1 MVHCPQCGAVNPDG
15 TKLCSECGS
24 ELPTQSNMVRCPMC
38 SHANS
43 PERDTCEQCGARLI
57 PLVAPPTFQEPTDIV
72 QDQAASFPTPPRE
85 ATPPTES
92 PIAPQDEIDQD
103 VPDWLRRMRDSARF
117 EESPAAG
124 WPAESEPEPPA
135 EEDVDW
141 LSRLES
147 PDTPPLGEPEPD
159 QMEVP
164 EWLGRMESSSVEA
177 EPVTPPPS
185 EAEVPDWL
193 ARLKPDEE
201 EITAPPSAEPQ
212 APDWLAETAPGDKE
226 PTTPPLA
233 ETDVPD
239 WLAELAPPAGV
250 PATPSSAG
258 VEEEPTVSPA
268 ETEVPDW
275 LAELTSA
282 ERELVAPDEVMGE
295 PSAPP
300 AAETEIPDWLA
311 ELTSAEQEPMAPSP
325 DEGVEEPSAP
335 PTEAEVPDWLT
346 ELAPADEQPSVPPL
360 TEAKAPDRAAE
371 LAPAEEEPATPPPG
385 EIEVPDWLAGPTSAT
400 EEPGAPSLVAAEV
413 PDWLAELAPA
423 DEEAATP
430 PPAGDEVPEWLTEPE
445 PTEAEAPDWLVEPPH
460 AETEPTASL
469 AEAELPDWLEELA
482 PAAEE
487 PTALQPAEA
496 GPTPAE
502 SGLVEA
508 EIPAWLQALRPGVT
522 PVPVPEEEEKEVIE
536 TSGLLAGIA
545 GVVQPASAVTPLS
558 PGPTTP
564 KQVGAEAALARA
576 RLWQE
581 LIARSTQPVALEIP
595 RPQVKTT
602 RDRVERWLVYG
613 LVLVAVLV
621 PILAGIDVSD
631 VLGTDE
637 PLTGEASAAFD
648 LVDERVTPDA
658 PVLMAFDYDPSF
670 IGELQV
676 QAEALLQQLAQN
688 QGRIIAMS
696 LTPEG
701 AGLAQQVL
709 EDVLDARGYQAG
721 IDYVNLGYL
730 PGEAVGIRS
739 LEFLPGQFQNQ
750 GFDGGD
756 LKDALI
762 FENNEGFALSNV
774 SLIVVLTG
782 NANNMRWW
790 VEQIAAIEK
799 DLGRDLV
806 LVAGVSAAIESL
818 IRPYYDMESP
828 QIEGLIVGLYGAAD
842 YERKLNWQDGP
853 AHIRLSGQ
861 LVGQVA
867 VAALILL
874 GMLIFGVSRIDGTSE

>member
-24 ELPTQSNMVRCPMC
+24 ELPMQGNVVRCPMC
-38 SHANS
+38 SYANS

-57 PLVAPPTFQEPTDIV
+57 PLVASPTLQEPTDMA
-72 QDQAASFPTPPRE
+72 QDQETSFPTPP
-85 ATPPTES
+85 PES
-92 PIAPQDEIDQD
+92 PSAPQDEIEGD

-117 EESPAAG
+117 KESHADD

-135 EEDVDW
+135 KEDVDW
-141 LSRLES
+141 LSRLE
-147 PDTPPLGEPEPD
+147 PPGTPPLEEPEPD

-164 EWLGRMESSSVEA
+164 EWLGRMEPPSVEA
-177 EPVTPPPS
+177 EPVTPPPA

-193 ARLKPDEE
+193 TRLEPAEE
-201 EITAPPSAEPQ
+201 EITAPPPAEPE
-212 APDWLAETAPGDKE
+212 ALDWLAETTPDDEE

-239 WLAELAPPAGV
+239 WLARLTPAGEEPTISAAMEVEDEPVPPSPAETEVPDWLAELAPPAEV
-250 PATPSSAG
+250 PATPPSAG
-258 VEEEPTVSPA
+258 IEEEPTVYPA

-282 ERELVAPDEVMGE
+282 EQELVTPDEV
-295 PSAPP
+295 
-300 AAETEIPDWLA
+300 
-311 ELTSAEQEPMAPSP
+311 
-325 DEGVEEPSAP
+325 VEEPSAP

-346 ELAPADEQPSVPPL
+346 ELAPAEEQPAVPPL
-360 TEAKAPDRAAE
+360 AESKAPDWIAE
-371 LAPAEEEPATPPPG
+371 LAPAEEEPATLPPG
-385 EIEVPDWLAGPTSAT
+385 KDKVPDWLAEPTSAK

-413 PDWLAELAPA
+413 PDWLTELAPA
-423 DEEAATP
+423 DGEPATP
-430 PPAGDEVPEWLTEPE
+430 PPADAEVPEWLTEPA
-445 PTEAEAPDWLVEPPH
+445 PAEAEVPDWLVEPTR
-460 AETEPTASL
+460 AEAEPTASL

-496 GPTPAE
+496 GPIPAE

-522 PVPVPEEEEKEVIE
+522 MAPVPEEEEEEAIE

-545 GVVQPASAVTPLS
+545 GVVRPASAVTPLS
-558 PGPTTP
+558 PAPTRP
-564 KQVGAEAALARA
+564 KQVGAEATLARA

-581 LIARSTQPVALEIP
+581 LIARSAQPVPLKV
-595 RPQVKTT
+595 PQPHVTTT

-621 PILAGIDVSD
+621 PILAGIDLSD
-631 VLGTDE
+631 IFGIDE

-648 LVDERVTPDA
+648 LVDERVTQDA

-676 QAEALLQQLAQN
+676 QAEALLHQLARN
-688 QGRIIAMS
+688 KGRIIAMS

-701 AGLAQQVL
+701 AGLAQQLL
-709 EDVLDARGYQAG
+709 EDVLDAQGYQAG

-756 LKDALI
+756 LKDALT
-762 FENNEGFALSNV
+762 FENDEDFALSNM

-782 NANNMRWW
+782 NANNLRWW
-790 VEQIAAIEK
+790 VEQITAIEK
-799 DLGRDLV
+799 DLDRDLV

-818 IRPYYDMESP
+818 IRPYYEMQSS
-828 QIEGLIVGLYGAAD
+828 QIGGLIVGLHGAAD

-867 VAALILL
+867 VATLILL
-874 GMLIFGVSRIDGTSE
+874 GMLIFGVSRRDGTSE